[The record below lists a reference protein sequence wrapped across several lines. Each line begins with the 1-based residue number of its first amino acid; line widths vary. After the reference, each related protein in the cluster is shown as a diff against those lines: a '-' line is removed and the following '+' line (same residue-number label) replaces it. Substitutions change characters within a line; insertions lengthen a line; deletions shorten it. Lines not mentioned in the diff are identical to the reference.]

1 MSWWG
6 YALSRAP
13 HKRLTFDL
21 PPAYHFCQYDGL
33 SKLFML
39 ALMKTTDI
47 DRMPANSFMRRNGEG
62 AVSTGPVA
70 RETMSVRNRMRYKNW
85 KALLTLFSLL
95 FFPVNSL
102 AQQQQQRRILIIDG
116 EAGQANVIEKDGRA
130 YVDVEALTQITH
142 GSLSFKSDRIVLSLP
157 ALNGGPPTAAASAEP
172 SHSQTAGSEL
182 SRNFMRAGIEEI
194 ATIRE
199 WASTLANA
207 IQNGYPVTEKWEADY
222 REQAAHDLRLASAA
236 VSNEA
241 DRNALQ
247 LLTNEFEVVRE
258 WSSRLLEERKS
269 MNTAKY
275 AMSENALREDPT
287 SQKVIACGHFLA
299 TMLGSGSFQDG
310 PSCH

>member
-1 MSWWG
+1 
-6 YALSRAP
+6 
-13 HKRLTFDL
+13 
-21 PPAYHFCQYDGL
+21 
-33 SKLFML
+33 ML

-47 DRMPANSFMRRNGEG
+47 SRILANSFIRRNGEG
-62 AVSTGPVA
+62 AVSTSPVV
-70 RETMSVRNRMRYKNW
+70 RDTMFPRNRMRYMDW
-85 KALLTLFSLL
+85 KALLPFFSLL
-95 FFPVNSL
+95 LLPLISL
-102 AQQQQQRRILIIDG
+102 AQHHQQRRILVIDG
-116 EAGQANVIEKDGRA
+116 ETGQANVIEKDGRA
-130 YVDVEALTQITH
+130 YVDVETLTQITH
-142 GSLSFKSDRIVLSLP
+142 GSLSFKADRIVLSLP
-157 ALNGGPPTAAASAEP
+157 ASNGGPPTADTSAEP
-172 SHSQTAGSEL
+172 AHSQNAGSEF

-199 WASTLANA
+199 WASTLASA

-258 WSSRLLEERKS
+258 WSNRLVQERKS

-275 AMSENALREDPT
+275 ALSENALREDPT
-287 SQKVIACGHFLA
+287 SQKIIACGHFLA

-310 PSCH
+310 SSCH